1 MLSLSDLAPGLHGV
15 QLHEVGDCGH
25 GIAGVGG
32 QIDGADLATLS
43 VGSDGVRRG
52 HVLHVVGHLAGLDDL
67 DGVSLVVHALPDNR
81 ANIPARYQSS
91 AEQLDGCRR
100 HHERHGRR
108 RRRDRVRSARRRDR
122 VLGGRGRTGQDEL
135 HARGQGAR
143 DSRAAA
149 RRCAAG
155 HRHRLPPS
163 RHGRHHRRPARS
175 HPPRRRTGIDRLL
188 VAELT
193 RLPGDV
199 HGVQVHT
206 SGACTGTAFADA
218 GPKVSNISLPDV
230 VTPGDLE
237 GAVAVSLS
245 TVELPSLASLLAD
258 DGASIVV
265 HTDADNHA
273 NIPTRYTSADVTTGG
288 PDAATQATGDA
299 GAGLLC
305 GTLRAVPP
313 TERYID
319 GVYQVTLGRIVEP
332 SAAATWTSYLQ
343 RHSRAAFVATINAS
357 TEARRLLVRSL
368 YALVPRQRAGSG
380 RAPYWSAQLG
390 KPRFDQDTLEA
401 SLLASKRFYDQAG
414 GTNGDYVEVLFDF
427 LLFRGPTSGERSIW
441 TTYLG
446 RHGSRAAM
454 ARSLLATTEH
464 RAMVVIDEYNMLL
477 GRDPALQEIAI
488 WATYL
493 QRGGEVRA
501 LRSFLL
507 ASNEFY
513 EFAVAEITFPG
524 PI

>member
-1 MLSLSDLAPGLHGV
+1 
-15 QLHEVGDCGH
+15 
-25 GIAGVGG
+25 
-32 QIDGADLATLS
+32 
-43 VGSDGVRRG
+43 
-52 HVLHVVGHLAGLDDL
+52 
-67 DGVSLVVHALPDNR
+67 
-81 ANIPARYQSS
+81 
-91 AEQLDGCRR
+91 
-100 HHERHGRR
+100 
-108 RRRDRVRSARRRDR
+108 
-122 VLGGRGRTGQDEL
+122 
-135 HARGQGAR
+135 
-143 DSRAAA
+143 
-149 RRCAAG
+149 
-155 HRHRLPPS
+155 
-163 RHGRHHRRPARS
+163 
-175 HPPRRRTGIDRLL
+175 
-188 VAELT
+188 
-193 RLPGDV
+193 
-199 HGVQVHT
+199 
-206 SGACTGTAFADA
+206 
-218 GPKVSNISLPDV
+218 
-230 VTPGDLE
+230 
-237 GAVAVSLS
+237 
-245 TVELPSLASLLAD
+245 
-258 DGASIVV
+258 V

-273 NIPTRYTSADVTTGG
+273 NVPTRYTSADATTGG

-368 YALVPRQRAGSG
+368 YALYLDSEPDPAGLT
-380 RAPYWSAQLG
+380 YWSGQLG

-446 RHGSRAAM
+446 RNGSRAAM

-477 GRDPALQEIAI
+477 GRDPALKEIAI